1 MRNNFDSIKNE
12 LTSFINK
19 FKVLSIRQRQALF
32 LQCIMSFDKTFFDYL
47 MNSSHGVSD
56 PFMCL
61 ADFDSYLNSYKKCV
75 SDFSDRKLWCK
86 KSLINTATSGI
97 FSSDNSIKNYA
108 ENIWHAVSVNKMVK
122 Q

>member
-47 MNSSHGVSD
+47 MNSNEDAHIYYSESGEAVRRGS
-56 PFMCL
+56 PE
-61 ADFDSYLNSYKKCV
+61 DSP
-75 SDFSDRKLWCK
+75 
-86 KSLINTATSGI
+86 
-97 FSSDNSIKNYA
+97 
-108 ENIWHAVSVNKMVK
+108 VNEGSKAMVMNPRSAMVCA
-122 Q
+122 